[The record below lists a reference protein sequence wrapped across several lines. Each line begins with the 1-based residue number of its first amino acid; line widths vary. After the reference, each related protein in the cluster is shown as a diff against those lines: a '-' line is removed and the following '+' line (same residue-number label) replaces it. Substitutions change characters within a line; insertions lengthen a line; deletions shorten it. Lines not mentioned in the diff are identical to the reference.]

1 MNKLAWV
8 LILGSLFAV
17 VYASTGPEPVRISAD
32 KVSGDSE
39 KKIAYFDGNVRI
51 VQGQTV
57 ITTEDLTVDL
67 DQKTAVLERK
77 TKLVNPDVTIESGH
91 LEYNL
96 KQKTGTFRNQVLLKR
111 LETHHAVKD
120 PFELTAT
127 ELYFESDAKNFKAG
141 GNCHLKHKQFEGKA
155 DRIEYDDAGQK
166 LDLKGKVVIQQ
177 EATIIKTE
185 NAGIDLAQKQLRLET
200 KTDLTSREINI
211 TAAGLSYNYEKK
223 TGTFTQDVVLTRAEV
238 KNTAG
243 KITKDAFTLKA
254 TGLYFETDSNNF
266 TATDGRIEHKDFSG
280 TADKID
286 YNDKLQLLT
295 FHGNVHLTRPH
306 NDELNGEQ
314 IEISLPDQSF
324 TVHQSGAVKLRI
336 QEEK

>member
-8 LILGSLFAV
+8 LILGCLFGV
-17 VYASTGPEPVRISAD
+17 VFAGTGSEPVRISAD

-39 KKIAYFDGNVRI
+39 KKIAYIEGNVRI

-57 ITTEDLTVDL
+57 ITTENLIVNL
-67 DQKTAVLERK
+67 AQKTAILDRR
-77 TKLVNPDVTIESGH
+77 TKLANPDVTIESGH

-111 LETHHAVKD
+111 FETHNAVKD

-127 ELYFESDAKNFKAG
+127 ELYFESDTKDFKSS
-141 GNCHLKHKQFEGKA
+141 GNCHLKHKQFDGKA
-155 DRIEYDDAGQK
+155 DSVEYDDTGQK
-166 LDLKGKVVIQQ
+166 LDFKGSVVIQQ
-177 EATIIKTE
+177 DAAIIKTE
-185 NAGIDLAQKQLRLET
+185 NAVIDLAQKQLRLET
-200 KTDLTSREINI
+200 KTDMTSRETNI

-238 KNTAG
+238 KNTNG

-254 TGLYFETDSNNF
+254 ASLYFETDSNNF
-266 TATDGRIEHKDFSG
+266 TANNARIEHKDFNG

-286 YNDKLQLLT
+286 YNDKLQRLT
-295 FHGNVHLTRPH
+295 FHGNAHLIRPH
-306 NDELNGEQ
+306 SEELNGEQ

-324 TVHQSGAVKLRI
+324 TVHQSGAVKLLI